1 MNYFHKSFWV
11 SFSFDFFFLFLKT
24 EKISFPPFSNKN
36 KNMKMTVNTESH
48 QQNIQTRTN
57 RATRPK
63 YLIWSL
69 KTQKY
74 TKPTS
79 QNKILSHI
87 NTKDQ
92 SIIAHHSTRSET
104 EITFINVISYIKEQ
118 WKVWGV
124 FPLILP
130 EEKALKGTE
139 ILKYEAALV
148 AHNNPPAISLSKNR
162 SSLYALVPLSRGS
175 GFLELYYDMCTRHR
189 RVT

>member
-11 SFSFDFFFLFLKT
+11 SFSFDFFFLFPKT

-124 FPLILP
+124 FHWFYQKKRLWRAPRSSNMKRPLLP
-130 EEKALKGTE
+130 TTT
-139 ILKYEAALV
+139 
-148 AHNNPPAISLSKNR
+148 HQPSLSLK
-162 SSLYALVPLSRGS
+162 AVPLYTLLSLSPEDLGS
-175 GFLELYYDMCTRHR
+175 WNCTMICVLGTGR
-189 RVT
+189 